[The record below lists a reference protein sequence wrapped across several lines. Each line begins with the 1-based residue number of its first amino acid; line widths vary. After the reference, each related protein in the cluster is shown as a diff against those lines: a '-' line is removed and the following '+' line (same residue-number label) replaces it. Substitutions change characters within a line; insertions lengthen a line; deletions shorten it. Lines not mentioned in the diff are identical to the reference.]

1 MKKTIIIEGMM
12 CEHCKMRV
20 QKALEQLDSVKSVGI
35 NLADGE
41 AVVEMKEEL
50 SDSALTAAVEKEGY
64 KVKSVK

>member
-1 MKKTIIIEGMM
+1 MKKTMIIEGMM

-20 QKALEQLDSVKSVGI
+20 LKALEQLDSIDSVSI

-41 AVVEMKEEL
+41 AVVEMKEEI

-64 KVKSVK
+64 TVKSVK

>member
-1 MKKTIIIEGMM
+1 MKKTMIIEGMM

-20 QKALEQLDSVKSVGI
+20 QKALEQLDSVDSVSI